1 MDRLEQ
7 LLLHLSKEDQKIM
20 AGLSDIKAALDAE
33 KADLATLATQVTQLL
48 AAFASGTLSPAD
60 AQALL
65 DEINGDDSSVKTS
78 IAAISAALPPAATV

>member
-1 MDRLEQ
+1 
-7 LLLHLSKEDQKIM
+7 M